1 MVGSASSEDDI
12 GMDEAYDDEIKIVS
26 EGKKTYEVDYKPLTL
41 QQVKDL
47 MVVDIEYISTIF
59 GVNVSL
65 CVSIDEKDILTFVI
79 NVSYRTTWLLFFSAI
94 WTGIGIGLQR
104 NTWTMSPRFLLQQ
117 ALLPFQ
123 NTHIQYPIA
132 PNV

>member
-1 MVGSASSEDDI
+1 MVGSASSEEDI

-59 GVNVSL
+59 GVDVSL
-65 CVSIDEKDILTFVI
+65 CVPIDEKDNLTFVI

-94 WTGIGIGLQR
+94 WTGIRIGSQR

-117 ALLPFQ
+117 AFLPSQ

>member
-1 MVGSASSEDDI
+1 MPGSASSEEDM
-12 GMDEAYDDEIKIVS
+12 GMDEVYDDEIKIVS

-41 QQVKDL
+41 QHVKDL

-59 GVNVSL
+59 GVDVSL

-94 WTGIGIGLQR
+94 WTGIKIGSQR
-104 NTWTMSPRFLLQQ
+104 NTWTMSFRFLLQQ
-117 ALLPFQ
+117 ASLPFR
-123 NTHIQYPIA
+123 NPHIQYPIA
-132 PNV
+132 PNA